1 MRKPPPRPP
10 TQAALAA
17 GLGVSLRTLQ
27 NWKRE
32 GIDLTDRKAL
42 EARAAASKGKL
53 AASEDYSA
61 ARLRKLRA
69 EADRQE
75 TLAKR
80 EAGELVLA
88 AGIAAEGEAAGL
100 AFRQALEK
108 LTHDLPPLLA
118 GRAAAEIFAILK
130 REHRSLLEKLR
141 DTEPHR
147 YLENLNASKP

>member
-1 MRKPPPRPP
+1 MRKTPPRPP

-17 GLGVSLRTLQ
+17 DLGVSLRTLQ

-42 EARAAASKGKL
+42 EARAAASKGTL
-53 AASEDYSA
+53 EAGEDYSA

-88 AGIAAEGEAAGL
+88 SGIMAEGEAAGR
-100 AFRQALEK
+100 AFQNGLSRLEG
-108 LTHDLPPLLA
+108 DLPGRLA
-118 GRAAAEIFAILK
+118 GRTAGEIKKIIHTSFREFLNELADRPSEKYLK
-130 REHRSLLEKLR
+130 L
-141 DTEPHR
+141 P
-147 YLENLNASKP
+147 

>member
-17 GLGVSLRTLQ
+17 DLGVSLRTLQ

-32 GIDLTDRKAL
+32 GIDITDRKAL
-42 EARAAASKGKL
+42 QARAAASKGKL
-53 AASEDYSA
+53 ESSEDYSA

-80 EAGELVLA
+80 ESGELVEASGIFAQGA
-88 AGIAAEGEAAGL
+88 AIGRAVKNGLSRLEG
-100 AFRQALEK
+100 
-108 LTHDLPPLLA
+108 DLPGRLA
-118 GRAAAEIFAILK
+118 GRNAGEIQKMLRAAF
-130 REHRSLLEKLR
+130 RELLNELADCPSDQFFKL
-141 DTEPHR
+141 P
-147 YLENLNASKP
+147 

>member
-1 MRKPPPRPP
+1 MHKPPPRPP

-17 GLGVSLRTLQ
+17 DLGVSLRTLQ

-53 AASEDYSA
+53 EAGEDYSA

-88 AGIAAEGEAAGL
+88 SGIHAEGAAIGRAVRNGL
-100 AFRQALEK
+100 DRMEG
-108 LTHDLPPLLA
+108 DLPGRLA
-118 GRAAAEIFAILK
+118 GRTAGEIRKILHATF
-130 REHRSLLEKLR
+130 RELLNEMADRPSDKFLKI
-141 DTEPHR
+141 P
-147 YLENLNASKP
+147 

>member
-17 GLGVSLRTLQ
+17 DLGVSLRTLQ

-53 AASEDYSA
+53 EASEDYSA

-88 AGIAAEGEAAGL
+88 SGIHAEGEAAGR
-100 AFRQALEK
+100 AFQNGMNRLEGE
-108 LTHDLPPLLA
+108 LPGRLA
-118 GRAAAEIFAILK
+118 GRTAGEIQKILHASF
-130 REHRSLLEKLR
+130 RELLNELADRPSDKFLKI
-141 DTEPHR
+141 P
-147 YLENLNASKP
+147 

>member
-10 TQAALAA
+10 TQATLAVD
-17 GLGVSLRTLQ
+17 LGVSLRTLQ
-27 NWKRE
+27 NWKKE

-42 EARAAASKGKL
+42 EARAAASKGVL
-53 AASEDYSA
+53 EASEDYSA

-88 AGIAAEGEAAGL
+88 SGIMAEGEATGRAFQNGL
-100 AFRQALEK
+100 NRLEG
-108 LTHDLPPLLA
+108 DLPGRLA
-118 GRAAAEIFAILK
+118 GRTAGEIKKIIHASFRELLNEMADRPSDKFLK
-130 REHRSLLEKLR
+130 I
-141 DTEPHR
+141 P
-147 YLENLNASKP
+147 